1 MICPWLKKVTKGK
14 SDWGET
20 VTKESFLPCE
30 GDECPW
36 YVAEMRG
43 VSGIIPAH
51 CKRAETEHMKAVAL
65 YREKD
70 SVWLL

>member
-30 GDECPW
+30 GYECP
-36 YVAEMRG
+36 YYTPQQRTE
-43 VSGIIPAH
+43 SG
-51 CKRAETEHMKAVAL
+51 
-65 YREKD
+65 
-70 SVWLL
+70 WLIEEGCRRVNNGNDKG